1 MKKITINIVMA
12 MLCLIFNS
20 YAQQNKVADP
30 KGNGLQIGQKIPDVM
45 LKNIHNYKAKTAK
58 ISDFEG
64 KLLILDFWATWC
76 SPCIAML
83 PKMDLM
89 QRKFDGKLQF
99 LSVTYQAEKEIIPF
113 LTRFTEKQ
121 KAGFTIPSVIEDH
134 DLNLLFPHQQ
144 LPHYV
149 WIGPD
154 GIVQAITSDEEI
166 NEANITASLSGKTM
180 KKLAVKVDMV
190 SKAPYDREKP
200 LLINNNGGDGQN
212 LIYHSI
218 FAGFSENLG
227 GGGSSGVI
235 TSEKG
240 KQLVI
245 FNSSIPWFYKDAYGD
260 GTMKFS
266 NNNRVRFEVRELD
279 KLICGMEGAPA
290 LEWMK
295 KGNVFSY
302 ELFVPN
308 YMSDQLFQLMKEDL
322 KRIFPQYTA
331 KVELLKVKC
340 MALTRT
346 NRVDKIKTKD
356 PLAKPAI
363 DFNPAGMKLVN
374 VPISAFV
381 DQMQSFYQQSY
392 PMPIIDETQYKDKVD
407 LLIKSSL
414 GNMDDVN
421 AALREYGLEFKEV
434 ERKIEMLVISDTKGK
449 PGSDKKEGKKLVN

>member
-1 MKKITINIVMA
+1 MKKLTINIVMA

-30 KGNGLQIGQKIPDVM
+30 KGNGLQIGQKVPDVM

-227 GGGSSGVI
+227 GGGSSGII

-260 GTMKFS
+260 GTLKFY
-266 NNNRVRFEVRELD
+266 NDNRVKIEVKDPD
-279 KLICGMEGAPA
+279 KLTCDLEGAAA

-302 ELFVPN
+302 ELFIPT
-308 YMSDQLFQLMKEDL
+308 YMSDQFFQIMREDL
-322 KRIFPQYTA
+322 KRIFPQYTV
-331 KVELLKVKC
+331 KVKILKVKC
-340 MALTRT
+340 LALTRT
-346 NRVDKIKTKD
+346 TPADKIKTKD
-356 PLAKPAI
+356 PLAKPVM
-363 DFNPAGMKLVN
+363 DFDLTGMKLVN
-374 VPISAFV
+374 FSLTGFI
-381 DQMQSFYQQSY
+381 DYMQFFYQLQS
-392 PMPIIDETQYKDKVD
+392 PMPIIDETHYKGKAD
-407 LLIKSSL
+407 LQIK
-414 GNMDDVN
+414 GNLRDMNNVN
-421 AALREYGLEFKEV
+421 TSLREYGLEFKEV